1 MKFNSNFKVTA
12 PASIANLIC
21 GFDVLG
27 LAINAFYDEIT
38 IKSIDK
44 PGVHITSIIN
54 NHTNISTDIT
64 KNAAG
69 ISAQLLL
76 DFLKKEYGVDKD
88 AGLDLRIN
96 KKIPVGFG
104 FGSSSASAVAGALAV
119 NEAFGSPLS
128 QRELIPY
135 AAQGELLAEGKY
147 RINSIVPC
155 ALGGLFMVR
164 HHENLDYHRLP
175 FPKGLFLVLL
185 YTNKPSVPHLEIRQK
200 LGSSIALEH
209 SVQQSA
215 NLGAFIQA
223 VYQTD
228 LGLFARS
235 LEDHIAESCFGKSIP
250 LFSEIKSA
258 ALKNNALG
266 CSVAGHGSGIFA
278 IFKNSLEAEQGAL
291 AMQAVYD
298 NAGIKNSVIVSS
310 VDLEGASKS

>member
-12 PASIANLIC
+12 PASLANIAC

-38 IKSIDK
+38 IKSADK
-44 PGVHITSIIN
+44 PGVYISSILN
-54 NHTNISTDIT
+54 NPTNISSEIE

-76 DFLKKEYGVDKD
+76 DFLKKEHGVDKD
-88 AGLDLRIN
+88 AGLDFRIN

-119 NEAFGSPLS
+119 NEAFGEPLTK
-128 QRELIPY
+128 RELIPF

-155 ALGGLFMVR
+155 LLGGLFMTR
-164 HHENLDYHRLP
+164 HHQNLDYHRLP
-175 FPKGLFLVLL
+175 FPKGIFIVLL
-185 YTNKPSVPHLEIRQK
+185 YPTRPLHQHHEMRSK
-200 LGSSIALEH
+200 LSPTIALEH
-209 SVQQSA
+209 SIQQSA
-215 NLGAFIQA
+215 NLGGFIQA

-228 LGLFARS
+228 LDLLARS
-235 LEDHIAESCFGKSIP
+235 LEYHIAESCFGNLIP
-250 LFSEIKSA
+250 LFAEIKSA
-258 ALKNNALG
+258 ALANKALG
-266 CSVAGHGSGIFA
+266 CSVAGSGSGIFA
-278 IFKNSLEAEQGAL
+278 IFKNSLEAEEGAW

-298 NAGIKNSVIVSS
+298 GVKIRSHVVVSS
-310 VDLEGASKS
+310 IDLEGASKA